1 MKINFRTVI
10 FPVFKFDVLDEESK
24 ILIGIG
30 LGYCEVTVA
39 SILFFSC
46 GCGSK

>member
-10 FPVFKFDVLDEESK
+10 FPVFKFDVLYEESE
-24 ILIGIG
+24 ILVGIG
-30 LGYCEVTVA
+30 LGYCEVAVA
-39 SILFFSC
+39 SILFLSC